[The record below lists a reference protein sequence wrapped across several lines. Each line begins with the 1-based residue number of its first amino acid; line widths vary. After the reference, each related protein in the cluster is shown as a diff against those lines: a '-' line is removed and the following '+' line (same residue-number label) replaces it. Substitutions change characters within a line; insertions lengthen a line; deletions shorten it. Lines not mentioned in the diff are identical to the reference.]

1 MQLSG
6 SEKGSVWVSEH
17 SCTNILLIGY
27 VWVEEFS
34 WTGRWLT
41 GSIATIGVII
51 DLVGDNMGDD
61 SIDFDNM
68 DLIWGL
74 TNTTSFFSTD
84 SLGELIILP
93 LILRL
98 WVLSFSAILTLE

>member
-1 MQLSG
+1 
-6 SEKGSVWVSEH
+6 
-17 SCTNILLIGY
+17 
-27 VWVEEFS
+27 
-34 WTGRWLT
+34 
-41 GSIATIGVII
+41 
-51 DLVGDNMGDD
+51 MGDD

-74 TNTTSFFSTD
+74 TNITSFFSTD